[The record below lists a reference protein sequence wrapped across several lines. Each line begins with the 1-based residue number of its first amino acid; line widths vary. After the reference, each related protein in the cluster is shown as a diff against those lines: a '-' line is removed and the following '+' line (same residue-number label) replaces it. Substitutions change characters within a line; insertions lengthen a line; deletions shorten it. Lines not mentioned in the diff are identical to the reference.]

1 MTTEMCQHL
10 IEASTVNTPMV
21 LVHTDAA
28 SAFTCPTCTVA
39 WIEAMLEV
47 MDPRVIVESIHL
59 DRCDHSAGICFPCC
73 EALKAAISARFAVLA
88 PVDKTSA
95 NRLLRIK
102 NKLTLRYRTKIE
114 AEQAKPL
121 PAYRN
126 ARILGRAGERGRAG
140 QRWTADRAQRLS
152 TLRPPVEAT
161 VVIPA

>member
-1 MTTEMCQHL
+1 MTTEMCQH
-10 IEASTVNTPMV
+10 IIDHGTTVPMV
-21 LVHTDAA
+21 LIVTDTA
-28 SAFTCPTCTVA
+28 SAFTCLQCTTT

-47 MDPRVIVESIHL
+47 MAPRTIVESIHL
-59 DRCDHSAGICFPCC
+59 DRCDHGAGICFPCC
-73 EALKAAISARFAVLA
+73 EALKAAISERFASLA
-88 PVDKTSA
+88 PVDKNRA

-126 ARILGRAGERGRAG
+126 ANILGRAGERGRAG

-152 TLRPPVEAT
+152 TLRSPVESI